1 MNYSMWLLIKW
12 TETNRRFMM
21 DSQLLP
27 SSLEIPFFF
36 YCKSAVSTVI
46 RRKNITKKNKKS
58 HVLLISLI
66 NSGFDYP
73 TQGPTNM
80 RTIVQSYSC
89 VQGRYEATA
98 REWNMLKLVPAIAEV
113 TADIQECNRSNNL
126 NTIIIQEVTT
136 RRTSVEFYPILE
148 LLIKKKNL
156 KRYSHLKGRLGK
168 DVDIS
173 LWNDTITN
181 IISVIIINFTRRL
194 NVFHEYINNFLICL
208 VLNNKIISVKTFEA
222 STLLYCHLFDFN
234 EMIDNK
240 PSLCFYSIYCKNCD
254 GFSIYLTEWIS
265 YAIK

>member
-98 REWNMLKLVPAIAEV
+98 REWNMLVDYVYA
-113 TADIQECNRSNNL
+113 
-126 NTIIIQEVTT
+126 
-136 RRTSVEFYPILE
+136 RTSVEFYPILE

-181 IISVIIINFTRRL
+181 III
-194 NVFHEYINNFLICL
+194 
-208 VLNNKIISVKTFEA
+208 LNNKIISVKTFEA

>member
-1 MNYSMWLLIKW
+1 MWLLIKW

-46 RRKNITKKNKKS
+46 RRKSWFTTHILIRHVRS

-98 REWNMLKLVPAIAEV
+98 REWNMLVDYVYA
-113 TADIQECNRSNNL
+113 
-126 NTIIIQEVTT
+126 
-136 RRTSVEFYPILE
+136 RTSVEFYPILE

-181 IISVIIINFTRRL
+181 IISVIIINFTRSSGGKIKRKKL
-194 NVFHEYINNFLICL
+194 LFPKNAIN
-208 VLNNKIISVKTFEA
+208 
-222 STLLYCHLFDFN
+222 
-234 EMIDNK
+234 
-240 PSLCFYSIYCKNCD
+240 
-254 GFSIYLTEWIS
+254 
-265 YAIK
+265 

>member
-46 RRKNITKKNKKS
+46 RRKSWFTTHILIR
-58 HVLLISLI
+58 HVR
-66 NSGFDYP
+66 YHKEK
-73 TQGPTNM
+73 QEGPTNM

-98 REWNMLKLVPAIAEV
+98 REWNMLVDYVYA
-113 TADIQECNRSNNL
+113 
-126 NTIIIQEVTT
+126 
-136 RRTSVEFYPILE
+136 RTSVEFYPILE

-181 IISVIIINFTRRL
+181 III
-194 NVFHEYINNFLICL
+194 
-208 VLNNKIISVKTFEA
+208 LNNKIISVKTFEA

>member
-1 MNYSMWLLIKW
+1 MWLLIKW

-21 DSQLLP
+21 DSQLLL

-46 RRKNITKKNKKS
+46 RRKSWFTAHILIR
-58 HVLLISLI
+58 HVRYHKEKQEISRI
-66 NSGFDYP
+66 ADFSNQFWIYYP

-89 VQGRYEATA
+89 LQA
-98 REWNMLKLVPAIAEV
+98 
-113 TADIQECNRSNNL
+113 
-126 NTIIIQEVTT
+126 

-254 GFSIYLTEWIS
+254 GFSIYLTEWIP

>member
-1 MNYSMWLLIKW
+1 MWLLIKW

-98 REWNMLKLVPAIAEV
+98 REWNMLVDYVYA
-113 TADIQECNRSNNL
+113 
-126 NTIIIQEVTT
+126 
-136 RRTSVEFYPILE
+136 RTSVEFYPILE

>member
-89 VQGRYEATA
+89 VQA
-98 REWNMLKLVPAIAEV
+98 
-113 TADIQECNRSNNL
+113 
-126 NTIIIQEVTT
+126 

>member
-1 MNYSMWLLIKW
+1 MWLLIKW

-98 REWNMLKLVPAIAEV
+98 REWNMLVDYVYA
-113 TADIQECNRSNNL
+113 
-126 NTIIIQEVTT
+126 
-136 RRTSVEFYPILE
+136 RTSVEFYPILE

-181 IISVIIINFTRRL
+181 IISVIIINFTRSSGGKIKRKKL
-194 NVFHEYINNFLICL
+194 LFPKNAIN
-208 VLNNKIISVKTFEA
+208 
-222 STLLYCHLFDFN
+222 
-234 EMIDNK
+234 
-240 PSLCFYSIYCKNCD
+240 
-254 GFSIYLTEWIS
+254 
-265 YAIK
+265 